1 MVNLPIAR
9 DVRKPK
15 PRPRPLLSW
24 KLAFGPI
31 GPNPG
36 LLKIWMGRS
45 CTDYEIR
52 ELASDWGLAFS
63 LTKLTVQG
71 PTTTYHVC
79 LDAENGTDGRHVCDC
94 MGHEAHGTNCKHI
107 RTLLRLLERGELT
120 CDRQPLPP
128 PAPLDDDE
136 APF

>member
-1 MVNLPIAR
+1 MVTSTR
-9 DVRKPK
+9 DSRK
-15 PRPRPLLSW
+15 PRPKPLLSW
-24 KLAFGPI
+24 KLAFGPV

-36 LLKIWMGRS
+36 LLKIWMGRE

-71 PTTTYHVC
+71 PTTTYHLC
-79 LDAENGTDGRHVCDC
+79 LDAEDGQGGNHLCDC
-94 MGHEAHGTNCKHI
+94 HGAQAGYRCKHV
-107 RTLLRLLERGELT
+107 RTLLRLLERGELS
-120 CDRQPLPP
+120 CDRPPPPP